1 MANDIPGKIIGL
13 LLAFV
18 LTVIMPFVTVTV
30 ENEMLDRRL
39 IVDDVS
45 NFIDEVIDSR
55 NVTDAMIN
63 DLNVNLA
70 SYGVTV
76 DYDITRYARSVNS
89 DPTTD
94 ADYYVTYL
102 PMDDNRNY
110 EKGDKI
116 SVHVY
121 TIGYGT
127 SENLAHRL
135 TGLFVKDLDVT
146 LTARVR

>member
-39 IVDDVS
+39 IIDDVS

-63 DLNVNLA
+63 ELNVNLA

-76 DYDITRYARSVNS
+76 DYDITHYARSVNS
-89 DPTTD
+89 DTTKE
-94 ADYYVTYL
+94 YL
-102 PMDDNRNY
+102 LRFCF
-110 EKGDKI
+110 
-116 SVHVY
+116 S
-121 TIGYGT
+121 
-127 SENLAHRL
+127 
-135 TGLFVKDLDVT
+135 
-146 LTARVR
+146 